1 MACWDLIGKAHFT
14 FPKPGLIH
22 LGAPADRSLLLSAQ
36 FPRFC
41 FPSLF
46 IFRKKM
52 NKNCAEGVQGRRQR
66 KCLFS
71 PSIFVSLGFLF
82 KVMFFTENTKR
93 NPRFF
98 PMWVVHMLLLLEKK
112 ADQSNYDIA
121 AIWWNSRTEPAPT
134 SIHLPAVSPP
144 LGVIRCARP
153 SLESG
158 RFK

>member
-1 MACWDLIGKAHFT
+1 MA
-14 FPKPGLIH
+14 KPTSPSQRQVLSTSVPPLTEARFCLH
-22 LGAPADRSLLLSAQ
+22 SSPASVFLLSS
-36 FPRFC
+36 
-41 FPSLF
+41 SLE
-46 IFRKKM
+46 KM
-52 NKNCAEGVQGRRQR
+52 NKNCAEGAQGRRQR

-93 NPRFF
+93 NPRFSHVGR
-98 PMWVVHMLLLLEKK
+98 PYALAPGEKRES
-112 ADQSNYDIA
+112 DQSNYDIA